1 MWNGSQLVAA
11 TGQRLL
17 SIPTSFALRKECKNT
32 MAKFILGF
40 LSIWGALHLYVFWRL
55 SSIPWISQHVS
66 PLALTI
72 AGAALWSSYVL
83 ARILDEK
90 GLQAVSWPL
99 EYLAA
104 NWIGLLFL
112 LFWALLASDVVTL
125 GGWLFHEHVSKIR
138 GWAVIIACSLSVVA
152 LIQAIRPPVVADYE
166 VQLAGLPPEQDG
178 TVLLQLSDLHLGN
191 LLGRRWLGSLISRV
205 NQMKPDIVV
214 IAGDLVDGNVG
225 RVEPLREVL
234 KGLHAPLGVWAVTGN
249 HEFYAGLER
258 SVRLLENAGFRVLRD
273 RHEQIAPGLII
284 AGVDDLTARQ
294 QFGVDN
300 HALEKAMVNRP
311 PGATILL
318 SHSPWQAEKA
328 AAVGTG
334 LMLSG
339 HTHNGQ
345 VWPFNYLV
353 RIRYPLLAGRYEV
366 NGMTAIVCRGT
377 GTWGPRMRLWRPSEM
392 VRVKL
397 KAGLHANP

>member
-1 MWNGSQLVAA
+1 
-11 TGQRLL
+11 
-17 SIPTSFALRKECKNT
+17 
-32 MAKFILGF
+32 MAWFLIRI
-40 LSIWGALHLYVFWRL
+40 LSIWAALHLYVFWRL
-55 SSIPWISQHVS
+55 ASIPWIAQHASPPALIVS
-66 PLALTI
+66 AV
-72 AGAALWSSYVL
+72 ALWSSYVV

-90 GLQAVSWPL
+90 GLQAVSWPI

-112 LFWALLASDVVTL
+112 LFWAFLVVDILTL
-125 GGWLFHEHVSKIR
+125 GGWLFQAQVPTIR
-138 GWAVIIACSLSVVA
+138 TWAAATATFLSLVA
-152 LIQAIRPPVVADYE
+152 LIQAIRPPVVTDYE
-166 VQLAGLPPEQDG
+166 VQLPGLPSERDG
-178 TVLLQLSDLHLGN
+178 TALLLLSDLHLGN

-205 NQMKPDIVV
+205 TEMKPDIVV
-214 IAGDLVDGNVG
+214 IVGDLVDGNVG

-234 KGLHAPLGVWAVTGN
+234 QGLRAPLGVWAVTGN

-273 RHEQIAPGLII
+273 QHEEVAPGLVI

-294 QFGVDN
+294 QMGAQN
-300 HALEKAMVNRP
+300 HAIDKAMANRP
-311 PGATILL
+311 QGATILL
-318 SHSPWQAEKA
+318 SHSPWQVERA
-328 AAVGTG
+328 AAAGTG

-345 VWPFNYLV
+345 LWPFNYFV
-353 RIRYPLLAGRYEV
+353 RMRYRFLAGRYQV
-366 NGMTAIVCRGT
+366 NGMTAIICRGT

-397 KAGLHANP
+397 RASLR

>member
-1 MWNGSQLVAA
+1 VERAQN
-11 TGQRLL
+11 R
-17 SIPTSFALRKECKNT
+17 
-32 MAKFILGF
+32 MAKFLIGF

-55 SSIPWISQHVS
+55 SSVPWIGGHISSTTLIIIGV
-66 PLALTI
+66 
-72 AGAALWSSYVL
+72 ALWLSYVV

-90 GLQAVSWPL
+90 GLQAVSWPI

-104 NWIGLLFL
+104 NWIGFLFL
-112 LFWALLASDVVTL
+112 LFWALMAVDVFTL
-125 GGWLFHEHVSKIR
+125 GGWLFHERVPAIR
-138 GWAVIIACSLSVVA
+138 GLAVVIAGLLSVVA
-152 LIQAIRPPVVADYE
+152 LIQAIRPPVVTDYE
-166 VQLAGLPPEQDG
+166 VQLAGLPRERDG

-234 KGLHAPLGVWAVTGN
+234 KGIHAPLGVWAVTGN
-249 HEFYAGLER
+249 HEFYSGLER
-258 SVRLLENAGFRVLRD
+258 SVRLLEGAGFQVLRD
-273 RHEQIAPGLII
+273 RHQQIAPGLVL
-284 AGVDDLTARQ
+284 AGVDDLTART
-294 QFGVDN
+294 QFGEEN
-300 HALEKAMVNRP
+300 HAIERAMANRP
-311 PGATILL
+311 NGATILL
-318 SHSPWQAEKA
+318 SHSPSQVEKA
-328 AAVGTG
+328 AAAGTG

-377 GTWGPRMRLWRPSEM
+377 GTWGPRMRLWQPSEM

-397 KAGLHANP
+397 RSPATTAN

>member
-1 MWNGSQLVAA
+1 
-11 TGQRLL
+11 
-17 SIPTSFALRKECKNT
+17 
-32 MAKFILGF
+32 MAWFLIRI

-55 SSIPWISQHVS
+55 ASIPWVTQYITPV
-66 PLALTI
+66 ALI
-72 AGAALWSSYVL
+72 VIRVALWSSYVV
-83 ARILDEK
+83 ARVLDAK
-90 GLQAVSWPL
+90 GLQAVSWQI
-99 EYLAA
+99 EFIAA
-104 NWIGLLFL
+104 NWLGLLFL
-112 LFWALLASDVVTL
+112 MFWALLAVEVLTL
-125 GGWLFHEHVSKIR
+125 GGWLFREQAPTLR
-138 GWAVIIACSLSVVA
+138 GWAVAIAVLLSVVA
-152 LIQAIRPPVVADYE
+152 LIQAIRAPVITDYE
-166 VQLAGLPPEQDG
+166 VQLPGLPPERDG

-225 RVEPLREVL
+225 RVEPLRQVL

-258 SVRLLENAGFRVLRD
+258 SVRLLEDAGFRVLRD
-273 RHEQIAPGLII
+273 RHEQAAPGLIL
-284 AGVDDLTARQ
+284 AGVDDLTARR
-294 QFGVDN
+294 QFGAED
-300 HALEKAMVNRP
+300 HAIEKAMANRP
-311 PGATILL
+311 QGATILL

-328 AAVGTG
+328 AAAGTG

-345 VWPFNYLV
+345 VWPFNYIV
-353 RIRYPLLAGRYEV
+353 RMRYPLLSGRYQV

-397 KAGLHANP
+397 RAATASQS